1 MLLSNGAAER
11 CRGSSGGPP
20 ASSRILHQKNKFF
33 IYFQDSS
40 YASRSYFSTAVEPA
54 APHSIFLYNS
64 RARGSTVPSG
74 KFVKLVVTSARTYK
88 NLIILLISKAT
99 L

>member
-1 MLLSNGAAER
+1 MELQGAA
-11 CRGSSGGPP
+11 GGHLEVLQQVPE
-20 ASSRILHQKNKFF
+20 SCIRKIKFF